1 MGIIPQE
8 KVDNIIILGELG
20 LDGHI
25 NPVTGV
31 LPVIHYALKQGIKKC
46 IVPAQNSR
54 EAALISDMEVIPV
67 TSLVEVTDYLNDVIT
82 IEPEYVDVEELLSHA
97 EHNVHG
103 DFSDIKGQPV
113 LKRGM
118 EIAASGMHN
127 ILMTGSAGSGK
138 SMIAK
143 RLPTILPQLT
153 FEESIEITK
162 IYSVAGLLKEDQ
174 PIVTSRPFRSPHH
187 TISTIALAGGG
198 REPKPGEISL
208 SHNGVLFLDE
218 LPEFNRN
225 VLEVMRQPLEDRKV
239 TISRINGI
247 YRFPASF
254 MLVAARNCCPCGM
267 APDMSR
273 CTCSFKQI
281 KQYNSKISR
290 PLLDRIDINI
300 QVQKVAFKDL
310 YNEET
315 CENSKTIRERVN
327 DARKIQAD
335 RYKNEKINFNSQ
347 LDGCITRKYI
357 QLGSS
362 EQDFLQSAF
371 EETDMSARGSSR
383 ILKIARTIADMDGME
398 RIDIKHLKEA
408 VFFRNE

>member
-1 MGIIPQE
+1 
-8 KVDNIIILGELG
+8 
-20 LDGHI
+20 
-25 NPVTGV
+25 
-31 LPVIHYALKQGIKKC
+31 
-46 IVPAQNSR
+46 
-54 EAALISDMEVIPV
+54 
-67 TSLVEVTDYLNDVIT
+67 
-82 IEPEYVDVEELLSHA
+82 
-97 EHNVHG
+97 
-103 DFSDIKGQPV
+103 
-113 LKRGM
+113 
-118 EIAASGMHN
+118 
-127 ILMTGSAGSGK
+127 
-138 SMIAK
+138 
-143 RLPTILPQLT
+143 
-153 FEESIEITK
+153 
-162 IYSVAGLLKEDQ
+162 
-174 PIVTSRPFRSPHH
+174 
-187 TISTIALAGGG
+187 
-198 REPKPGEISL
+198 
-208 SHNGVLFLDE
+208 
-218 LPEFNRN
+218 
-225 VLEVMRQPLEDRKV
+225 
-239 TISRINGI
+239 
-247 YRFPASF
+247 
-254 MLVAARNCCPCGM
+254 
-267 APDMSR
+267 MSR